1 MNRSITYAVFANPD
15 RKFSSNMTK
24 EIDQNP
30 ADEEKE
36 FLKINDMLKKLGVTR
51 TQFWRMRKA
60 GEVPLPVIKNPQMWL
75 ASKVTEFYENRASKQ
90 QSS

>member
-1 MNRSITYAVFANPD
+1 
-15 RKFSSNMTK
+15 MTK

>member
-1 MNRSITYAVFANPD
+1 VFANPD

>member
-1 MNRSITYAVFANPD
+1 MCAVFANPNW
-15 RKFSSNMTK
+15 KLECNMTK
-24 EIDQNP
+24 NVNQNSE
-30 ADEEKE
+30 DKDKE